1 MWRNL
6 IYMKFIHRWSDFTF
20 LHMTDLEKSQISPHL
35 AYVWFPHFCVDK
47 NWTKNCVS
55 GETWQP
61 SGMFFTYLYTAQ
73 VALRSWKNVES
84 WFTRLFILGLDFIQI
99 FQMFLPPPS
108 YDELFPKWNVQGEK
122 KTIEEISRGTR
133 KVNFVPC
140 DEVKDEQI
148 LPLQQDPCR
157 SFFSRVA
164 KWDGEVR
171 LKKKAV

>member
-1 MWRNL
+1 
-6 IYMKFIHRWSDFTF
+6 
-20 LHMTDLEKSQISPHL
+20 
-35 AYVWFPHFCVDK
+35 
-47 NWTKNCVS
+47 
-55 GETWQP
+55 
-61 SGMFFTYLYTAQ
+61 
-73 VALRSWKNVES
+73 
-84 WFTRLFILGLDFIQI
+84 
-99 FQMFLPPPS
+99 MFLPPPS